1 MMNEVHD
8 MNTKLEVG
16 DVFEAPKNM
25 PVYARIPSH
34 FVYVNR
40 PVARFGRQE
49 VTVGEIIRRRD
60 GHTLDLS
67 YLKGRYVVEH
77 ARSQG
82 GTGHGSHDSYPDGWH
97 IRARKLNE
105 DGSYNPTG
113 VEIAFYQSGAFT
125 VVNEK
130 VPVVG
135 RLKRVV
141 DFVAV

>member
-1 MMNEVHD
+1 MT
-8 MNTKLEVG
+8 TKLEVG
-16 DVFEAPKNM
+16 DVFEALKNM
-25 PVYARIPSH
+25 LVYTRIPSH
-34 FVYVNR
+34 FAYSNT
-40 PVARFGRQE
+40 PNDPTPTQSE
-49 VTVGEIIRRRD
+49 VRVGEIRQRRD

-82 GTGHGSHDSYPDGWH
+82 GGTGHGSHDIYPDGWH

-113 VEIAFYQSGAFT
+113 VEIEFYQSGAFT
-125 VVNEK
+125 VVNED

-135 RLKRVV
+135 KLHRVV
-141 DFVAV
+141 DFVPT